1 MYIADNYHLHS
12 DTYKESNMSNNNTR
26 ENFGSKIGAILAAA
40 GSAVGLG
47 NIWRFPIE
55 TGQNGGAAFILIYI
69 GCVLL
74 LGIPIMMS
82 EFLIGRHT
90 QANTAGA
97 YRKLAPGTPWRW
109 VGRLGVLSGFV
120 ILSYY
125 SVVAG
130 WTAEYTILA
139 IGNAFE
145 GKTTEDFP
153 TIFTEFVS
161 NPWKSVSWMLAFM
174 IITHVIVTRGVKS
187 GIEKFSKLMMPALF
201 IIMIIL
207 AICSVAL
214 PGASQGLEF
223 LLKPDFS
230 KITGSTI
237 LSAMGQA
244 FFSLSLGLGC
254 LCTYAS
260 YFNKE
265 TNIGKTALS
274 VSIIDTFVAIMSG
287 FIIFPAVFNAGYT
300 LDSSD
305 IGPSLLFITMPNVFG
320 QAFGSIPA
328 LAYIVSAL
336 FYSLLVL
343 AALTSTI
350 SMHEVV
356 TAYVSEE
363 FSMSRRKAATI
374 VTLSCSIVGIVC
386 ALSFGPFNE
395 VKIFGM
401 TIFDFFDYAASNFM
415 LPIGGMLIAIFTGW
429 YLDKKI
435 VRDEIT
441 NNGTLRAPYLPLIIF
456 ILKYIAPIAIACI
469 LLGQIGIF

>member
-1 MYIADNYHLHS
+1 MDN
-12 DTYKESNMSNNNTR
+12 NVR
-26 ENFGSKIGAILAAA
+26 ENFGSKIGAVLAAA

-55 TGQNGGAAFILIYI
+55 TGLNGGAAFILIYI
-69 GCVLL
+69 ACVLV

-97 YRKLAPGTPWRW
+97 FRMLAPGTPWRW

-130 WTAEYTILA
+130 WTAEYTVLA
-139 IGNAFE
+139 VGNCFD
-145 GKTTEDFP
+145 GKTTADFP
-153 TIFTEFVS
+153 QIFAQFVS
-161 NPWKSVSWMLAFM
+161 NPWKSVFWMLAFM
-174 IITHVIVTRGVKS
+174 VITHIIVVRGVKG

-201 IIMIIL
+201 VILVVL
-207 AICSVAL
+207 AICSVML

-223 LLKPDFS
+223 LLRPDFS
-230 KITGSTI
+230 KITGTTV
-237 LSAMGQA
+237 LRAMGQA

-260 YFNKE
+260 YFNKD

-274 VSIIDTFVAIMSG
+274 VSVIDTFVAIMSG

-300 LDSSD
+300 LGSGD

-320 QAFGSIPA
+320 QAFGAVPA
-328 LAYIVSAL
+328 LAYVVSAL
-336 FYSLLVL
+336 FYFLLML

-363 FSMSRRKAATI
+363 FGMRRTKAAAI
-374 VTLSCSIVGIVC
+374 VTVACSVVGVLC
-386 ALSFGPFNE
+386 ALSFGPFE
-395 VKIFGM
+395 GFKIFGM
-401 TIFDFFDYAASNFM
+401 TLFDFFDYAASNIM
-415 LPIGGMLIAIFTGW
+415 LPVGGMLISIFAGW
-429 YLDKKI
+429 YLDKNL
-435 VRDEIT
+435 VRDEVT
-441 NNGTLRAPYLPLIIF
+441 NRGTLQARYLPVVVF
-456 ILKYIAPIAIACI
+456 ILRYIAPVAIACV
-469 LLGQIGIF
+469 LLGQLGLF

>member
-1 MYIADNYHLHS
+1 M
-12 DTYKESNMSNNNTR
+12 NNNTR
-26 ENFGSKIGAILAAA
+26 ENFGSKIGAVLAAA

-55 TGQNGGAAFILIYI
+55 VGTNGGAAFIIVYI

-74 LGIPIMMS
+74 LGIPIMMG

-97 YRKLAPGTPWRW
+97 YRMLAPGTPWRW

-130 WTAEYTILA
+130 WTAEYTVLA
-139 IGNAFE
+139 VGNYFD
-145 GKTTEDFP
+145 GKTTADFP
-153 TIFTEFVS
+153 QIFNQFVS
-161 NPWKSVSWMLAFM
+161 NPWLSVSWMLAFM
-174 IITHVIVTRGVKS
+174 VITHIIVVRGVKS

-201 IIMIIL
+201 VILIVL
-207 AICSVAL
+207 AICSIIL
-214 PGASQGLEF
+214 PNASQGLEF

-230 KITGSTI
+230 KITGTVV
-237 LSAMGQA
+237 LRAMGQA

-260 YFNKE
+260 YFNRE

-274 VSIIDTFVAIMSG
+274 VSLIDTMVAIMSG
-287 FIIFPAVFNAGYT
+287 FIIFPAVFNAGYM
-300 LDSSD
+300 LGRSD

-320 QAFGSIPA
+320 QAFANIPA
-328 LAYIVSAL
+328 LAYVVSVL
-336 FYSLLVL
+336 FYFLLML

-363 FSMSRRKAATI
+363 FAMNRRKAATI
-374 VTLSCSIVGIVC
+374 VTIACSVVGVLC
-386 ALSFGPFNE
+386 ALSFGPFE
-395 VKIFGM
+395 GFKIFGM
-401 TIFDFFDYAASNFM
+401 TLFDFFDYVASNIM
-415 LPIGGMLIAIFTGW
+415 LPVGGMLIAIFTGW

-441 NNGTLRAPYLPLIIF
+441 NKGTLRARYLPVVIF
-456 ILKYIAPIAIACI
+456 ILKYIAPVAIACI
-469 LLGQIGIF
+469 LLGQLGLF

>member
-1 MYIADNYHLHS
+1 M
-12 DTYKESNMSNNNTR
+12 NNDSR
-26 ENFGSKIGAILAAA
+26 ENFGSKIGAVLAAA

-55 TGQNGGAAFILIYI
+55 TGQNGGAAFIIVYI

-82 EFLIGRHT
+82 EFIIGRHT
-90 QANTAGA
+90 HTNTAGA
-97 YRKLAPGTPWRW
+97 YRKLAPGTSWKW

-130 WTAEYTILA
+130 WTAEYTALA
-139 IGNAFE
+139 ITNYFD
-145 GKTTEDFP
+145 GKGANDFP
-153 TIFTEFVS
+153 AIFAKFVS
-161 NPWKSVSWMLAFM
+161 NPWLSVSLMLAFM
-174 IITHVIVTRGVKS
+174 IVTHVIVIRGVKS
-187 GIEKFSKLMMPALF
+187 GIEKFSKVMMPALF
-201 IIMIIL
+201 VILIIL
-207 AICSVAL
+207 AICSVML

-230 KITGSTI
+230 KITGSTV

-260 YFNKE
+260 YFGND
-265 TNIGKTALS
+265 TNIGKTALN
-274 VSIIDTFVAIMSG
+274 VSIIDTFVAVMSG

-300 LDSSD
+300 LSSED
-305 IGPSLLFITMPNVFG
+305 IGPSLLFITMPNVFQ
-320 QAFGSIPA
+320 QAFGSMPV
-328 LAYIVSAL
+328 LSYGVSAL
-336 FYSLLVL
+336 FYFLLVV

-363 FSMSRRKAATI
+363 FTMTRRKAATI
-374 VTLSCSIVGIVC
+374 VTIACSTVGVFC
-386 ALSFGPFNE
+386 ALSFGPLDGF
-395 VKIFGM
+395 KLFGM
-401 TIFDFFDYAASNFM
+401 TLFDLFDYVSSNIF
-415 LPIGGMLIAIFTGW
+415 LPVGGMFIALFVGW

-441 NNGTLRAPYLPLIIF
+441 NMGTLRTPYLRLVIF
-456 ILKYIAPIAIACI
+456 ILRYVAPIAIGII
-469 LLGQIGIF
+469 LLNQLGLTKLF

>member
-1 MYIADNYHLHS
+1 M
-12 DTYKESNMSNNNTR
+12 NNNTR
-26 ENFGSKIGAILAAA
+26 ENFGSKIGAVLAAA

-55 TGQNGGAAFILIYI
+55 VGTNGGAAFIIVYI

-74 LGIPIMMS
+74 LGIPIMMG

-97 YRKLAPGTPWRW
+97 YRMLAPGTPWRW

-130 WTAEYTILA
+130 WTAEYTVLA
-139 IGNAFE
+139 VGNYFD
-145 GKTTEDFP
+145 GKTTADFP
-153 TIFTEFVS
+153 QIFNQFVS
-161 NPWKSVSWMLAFM
+161 NPWLSVSWMLAFM
-174 IITHVIVTRGVKS
+174 VITHIIVVRGVKS

-201 IIMIIL
+201 VILIVL
-207 AICSVAL
+207 AICSITL
-214 PGASQGLEF
+214 PNASQGLEF

-230 KITGSTI
+230 KITGTVV
-237 LSAMGQA
+237 LRAMGQA

-260 YFNKE
+260 YFNRE

-274 VSIIDTFVAIMSG
+274 VSLIDTMVAIMSG
-287 FIIFPAVFNAGYT
+287 FIIFPAVFNAGYM
-300 LDSSD
+300 LGRSD

-320 QAFGSIPA
+320 QAFANIPA
-328 LAYIVSAL
+328 LAYVVSVL
-336 FYSLLVL
+336 FYFLLML

-363 FSMSRRKAATI
+363 FAMNRRKAATI
-374 VTLSCSIVGIVC
+374 VTIACSVVGVLC
-386 ALSFGPFNE
+386 ALSFGPFE
-395 VKIFGM
+395 GFKIFGM
-401 TIFDFFDYAASNFM
+401 TLFDFFDYVASNIM
-415 LPIGGMLIAIFTGW
+415 LPVGGMLIAIFTGW

-441 NNGTLRAPYLPLIIF
+441 NKGTLRARYLPVVIF
-456 ILKYIAPIAIACI
+456 ILKYIAPVAIACI
-469 LLGQIGIF
+469 LLGQLGLF

>member
-1 MYIADNYHLHS
+1 M
-12 DTYKESNMSNNNTR
+12 NNDSR
-26 ENFGSKIGAILAAA
+26 ENFGSKIGAVLAAA

-55 TGQNGGAAFILIYI
+55 TGQNGGAAFIIVYI

-82 EFLIGRHT
+82 EFIIGRHT
-90 QANTAGA
+90 HTNTAGA
-97 YRKLAPGTPWRW
+97 YRKLAPGTSWKW

-130 WTAEYTILA
+130 WTAEYTVLA
-139 IGNAFE
+139 ITNYFD
-145 GKTTEDFP
+145 GKGANDFP
-153 TIFTEFVS
+153 AIFAKFVS
-161 NPWKSVSWMLAFM
+161 NPWLSVSLMLAFM
-174 IITHVIVTRGVKS
+174 IVTHVIVIRGVKS
-187 GIEKFSKLMMPALF
+187 GIEKFSKVMMPALF
-201 IIMIIL
+201 IILIIL
-207 AICSVAL
+207 AICSVML

-230 KITGSTI
+230 KITGSTV

-260 YFNKE
+260 YFGND
-265 TNIGKTALS
+265 TNIGKTALN
-274 VSIIDTFVAIMSG
+274 VSIIDTFVAVMSG

-300 LDSSD
+300 LSSED
-305 IGPSLLFITMPNVFG
+305 IGPSLLFITMPNVFQ
-320 QAFGSIPA
+320 QAFGSMPI
-328 LAYIVSAL
+328 LSYVVSVL
-336 FYSLLVL
+336 FYFLLVV

-363 FSMSRRKAATI
+363 FTMTRRKAATI
-374 VTLSCSIVGIVC
+374 VTIACSTVGVFC
-386 ALSFGPFNE
+386 ALSFGPLDGF
-395 VKIFGM
+395 KLFGM
-401 TIFDFFDYAASNFM
+401 TLFDLFDYVSSNIF
-415 LPIGGMLIAIFTGW
+415 LPVGGMFIALFVGW

-435 VRDEIT
+435 VRDEVT
-441 NNGTLRAPYLPLIIF
+441 NNGTLRAPYLRLIVF
-456 ILKYIAPIAIACI
+456 ILRYVAPIAIGFI
-469 LLGQIGIF
+469 LINQLGLIKLF

>member
-1 MYIADNYHLHS
+1 
-12 DTYKESNMSNNNTR
+12 MSENTR
-26 ENFGSKIGAILAAA
+26 ENFGSKIGAMLAAA

-55 TGQNGGAAFILIYI
+55 TGQNGGAAFIIIYI
-69 GCVLL
+69 ACVFL

-82 EFLIGRHT
+82 EFFIGRHT

-109 VGRLGVLSGFV
+109 VGRLGVLTGFV

-130 WTAEYTILA
+130 WTAEYTVLA
-139 IGNAFE
+139 IANQFD
-145 GKTTEDFP
+145 GKTATDFP
-153 TIFTEFVS
+153 TIFANFVS
-161 NPWKSVSWMLAFM
+161 NPWKPLVWLLAFM
-174 IITHVIVTRGVKS
+174 LATHFVVIRGVRS

-201 IIMIIL
+201 VILVVL
-207 AICSVAL
+207 AICSVML

-230 KITGSTI
+230 KITGATV
-237 LSAMGQA
+237 LNAMGQA

-260 YFNKE
+260 YFSPD
-265 TNIGKTALS
+265 TNIGKTALN
-274 VSIIDTFVAIMSG
+274 VSLIDTFVAIMSG

-300 LDSSD
+300 LGSND

-320 QAFGSIPA
+320 QAFGNIPA
-328 LAYIVSAL
+328 LAYGVSVL
-336 FYSLLVL
+336 FYFLLVL

-363 FSMSRRKAATI
+363 FSMTRRKAATI
-374 VTLSCSIVGIVC
+374 VTATCTIVGVVC
-386 ALSFGPFNE
+386 SLSFGPFE
-395 VKIFGM
+395 GVKIFGM
-401 TIFDFFDYAASNFM
+401 GIFDLFDYVSSNIL
-415 LPIGGMLIAIFTGW
+415 LPVGGMLIAIFTGW

-435 VRDEIT
+435 VRDDIS
-441 NNGTLRAPYLPLIIF
+441 NRGSIRVPYLRLVFF
-456 ILKYIAPIAIACI
+456 ILRYVAPIAIATI
-469 LLGQIGIF
+469 LLSQLGIF

>member
-1 MYIADNYHLHS
+1 M
-12 DTYKESNMSNNNTR
+12 NNDSR
-26 ENFGSKIGAILAAA
+26 ENFGSKIGAVLAAA

-55 TGQNGGAAFILIYI
+55 TGQNGGAAFIIVYI

-82 EFLIGRHT
+82 EFIIGRHT
-90 QANTAGA
+90 HTNTAGA
-97 YRKLAPGTPWRW
+97 YRKLAPGTSWKW

-130 WTAEYTILA
+130 WTAEYTALA
-139 IGNAFE
+139 ITNYFD
-145 GKTTEDFP
+145 GKGANDFP
-153 TIFTEFVS
+153 AIFAKFVS
-161 NPWKSVSWMLAFM
+161 NPWLSVSLMLAFM
-174 IITHVIVTRGVKS
+174 IVTHVIVIRGVKS
-187 GIEKFSKLMMPALF
+187 GIEKFSKVMMPALF
-201 IIMIIL
+201 VILIIL
-207 AICSVAL
+207 AICSVML

-230 KITGSTI
+230 KITGSTV

-260 YFNKE
+260 YFGND
-265 TNIGKTALS
+265 TNIGKTALN
-274 VSIIDTFVAIMSG
+274 VSIIDTFVAVMSG

-300 LDSSD
+300 LSSED
-305 IGPSLLFITMPNVFG
+305 IGPSLLFITMPNVFQ
-320 QAFGSIPA
+320 QAFGSMPV
-328 LAYIVSAL
+328 LSYVVSVL
-336 FYSLLVL
+336 FYFLLVV

-363 FSMSRRKAATI
+363 FTMTRHKAATI
-374 VTLSCSIVGIVC
+374 VTIACSTVGVFC
-386 ALSFGPFNE
+386 ALSFGPLDGF
-395 VKIFGM
+395 KLFGM
-401 TIFDFFDYAASNFM
+401 TLFDLFDYVSSNIF
-415 LPIGGMLIAIFTGW
+415 LPVGGMFIALFVGW
-429 YLDKKI
+429 YLDKKM
-435 VRDEIT
+435 VRDEVT
-441 NNGTLRAPYLPLIIF
+441 NNGTLRAPYLRLIVF
-456 ILKYIAPIAIACI
+456 ILRYVAPIAIGFI
-469 LLGQIGIF
+469 LINQLGLIKLF

>member
-1 MYIADNYHLHS
+1 M
-12 DTYKESNMSNNNTR
+12 NNNTR
-26 ENFGSKIGAILAAA
+26 ENFGSKIGAVLAAA

-55 TGQNGGAAFILIYI
+55 VGTNGGAAFIIIYVA
-69 GCVLL
+69 CVLL
-74 LGIPIMMS
+74 LGIPIMMG

-97 YRKLAPGTPWRW
+97 YRMLAPGTPWRW

-130 WTAEYTILA
+130 WTAEYTVLA
-139 IGNAFE
+139 VGNYFD
-145 GKTTEDFP
+145 GKTTADFP
-153 TIFTEFVS
+153 QIFNQFVS
-161 NPWKSVSWMLAFM
+161 NPWLSVSWMLAFM
-174 IITHVIVTRGVKS
+174 VITHIIVVRGVKS

-201 IIMIIL
+201 VILIVL
-207 AICSVAL
+207 AICSITL
-214 PGASQGLEF
+214 PNASQGLEF

-230 KITGSTI
+230 KITGTAV
-237 LSAMGQA
+237 LRAMGQA

-260 YFNKE
+260 YFNHE

-274 VSIIDTFVAIMSG
+274 VSLIDTMVAIMSG
-287 FIIFPAVFNAGYT
+287 FIIFPAVFNAGYM
-300 LDSSD
+300 LDRSD

-320 QAFGSIPA
+320 QAFANIPA
-328 LAYIVSAL
+328 LAYVVSVL
-336 FYSLLVL
+336 FYFLLML

-363 FSMSRRKAATI
+363 FAMNRRKAATI
-374 VTLSCSIVGIVC
+374 VTIACSVVGVLC
-386 ALSFGPFNE
+386 ALSFGPFE
-395 VKIFGM
+395 GFKIFGM
-401 TIFDFFDYAASNFM
+401 TLFDFFDYVASNIM
-415 LPIGGMLIAIFTGW
+415 LPVGGMLIAIFTGW

-441 NNGTLRAPYLPLIIF
+441 NKGTLRARYLPVVIF
-456 ILKYIAPIAIACI
+456 ILKYIAPVAIACI
-469 LLGQIGIF
+469 LLGQLGLF

>member
-1 MYIADNYHLHS
+1 
-12 DTYKESNMSNNNTR
+12 MSNNPR

-55 TGQNGGAAFILIYI
+55 TGQNGGAAFIIIYVA
-69 GCVLL
+69 CVLL

-82 EFLIGRHT
+82 EFIIGRHT

-97 YRKLAPGTPWRW
+97 YRMLAPGTPWRW

-130 WTAEYTILA
+130 WTAEYTVLA
-139 IGNAFE
+139 VSDSFD
-145 GKTTEDFP
+145 GKTTADFP
-153 TIFTEFVS
+153 EIFSQFVS
-161 NPWKSVSWMLAFM
+161 NPWKSMIWMLAFM
-174 IITHVIVTRGVKS
+174 IVTHVIVVRGVKG

-201 IIMIIL
+201 VIMVVL
-207 AICSVAL
+207 AICSVML
-214 PGASQGLEF
+214 PGASEGLEF
-223 LLKPDFS
+223 LLRPDFS
-230 KITGSTI
+230 KITGSTV

-260 YFNKE
+260 YFTKE
-265 TNIGKTALS
+265 TNIGKSALS
-274 VSIIDTFVAIMSG
+274 VSLIDTFVAIMSG

-320 QAFGSIPA
+320 QAFGGMPI
-328 LAYIVSAL
+328 LAYVVSVL
-336 FYSLLVL
+336 FYFLLVL

-363 FSMSRRKAATI
+363 FNMNRRKAAMV
-374 VTLSCSIVGIVC
+374 VTLACSTVGVVC
-386 ALSFGPFNE
+386 ALSFGPFDG

-401 TIFDFFDYAASNFM
+401 TIFDFFDYVSSNIF
-415 LPIGGMLIAIFTGW
+415 LPVGGMLIAIFTGW
-429 YLDKKI
+429 YLDKKL

-441 NNGTLRAPYLPLIIF
+441 NRGTLRATYLPVIIF
-456 ILKYIAPIAIACI
+456 ILKYIAPVAIACI
-469 LLGQIGIF
+469 LLGQLGLF

>member
-1 MYIADNYHLHS
+1 M
-12 DTYKESNMSNNNTR
+12 NNNTR
-26 ENFGSKIGAILAAA
+26 ENFGSKIGAVLAAA

-55 TGQNGGAAFILIYI
+55 VGTNGGAAFIIIYVA
-69 GCVLL
+69 CVLL
-74 LGIPIMMS
+74 LGIPIMMG

-97 YRKLAPGTPWRW
+97 YRMLAPGTPWRW

-130 WTAEYTILA
+130 WTAEYTVLA
-139 IGNAFE
+139 IGNYFD
-145 GKTTEDFP
+145 GKTAADFP
-153 TIFTEFVS
+153 KIFNQFVS
-161 NPWKSVSWMLAFM
+161 NPWLSVSWMLAFM
-174 IITHVIVTRGVKS
+174 VITHIIVVRGVKS

-201 IIMIIL
+201 VILIVL
-207 AICSVAL
+207 AICSITL
-214 PGASQGLEF
+214 PNASQGIEF

-230 KITGSTI
+230 KITGTVV
-237 LSAMGQA
+237 LRAMGQA

-260 YFNKE
+260 YFNRE

-274 VSIIDTFVAIMSG
+274 VSLIDTMVAIMSG
-287 FIIFPAVFNAGYT
+287 FIIFPAVFNAGYM
-300 LDSSD
+300 LGRSD

-320 QAFGSIPA
+320 QAFANIPA
-328 LAYIVSAL
+328 LAYVVSVL
-336 FYSLLVL
+336 FYFLLML

-363 FSMSRRKAATI
+363 FAMNRRKAATI
-374 VTLSCSIVGIVC
+374 VTVACSVVGVLC
-386 ALSFGPFNE
+386 ALSFGPFE
-395 VKIFGM
+395 GFKIFGM
-401 TIFDFFDYAASNFM
+401 TLFDFFDYVASNIM
-415 LPIGGMLIAIFTGW
+415 LPVGGMLIAIFTGW

-441 NNGTLRAPYLPLIIF
+441 NKGTLRARYLPVVIF
-456 ILKYIAPIAIACI
+456 ILKYIAPVAIACI
-469 LLGQIGIF
+469 LLGQLGLF

>member
-1 MYIADNYHLHS
+1 MS
-12 DTYKESNMSNNNTR
+12 DTTR
-26 ENFGSKIGAILAAA
+26 ENFGSKIGAVLAAA

-55 TGQNGGAAFILIYI
+55 TGQNGGAAFIIVYI
-69 GCVLL
+69 ACVLL

-82 EFLIGRHT
+82 EFVIGRHT
-90 QANTAGA
+90 HTNTAGA
-97 YRKLAPGTPWRW
+97 FRKLAPGTPWNW

-130 WTAEYTILA
+130 WTAEYTVLA
-139 IGNAFE
+139 LGNYFD
-145 GKTTEDFP
+145 GKTTADFP
-153 TIFTEFVS
+153 AIFADFVS
-161 NPWKSVSWMLAFM
+161 NPWKSVFWMLAFM
-174 IITHVIVTRGVKS
+174 VVTHVIVIRGVKS

-201 IIMIIL
+201 VIMVVL
-207 AICSVAL
+207 AICSVTL

-230 KITGSTI
+230 KITGAAV

-260 YFNKE
+260 YFRSD
-265 TNIGKTALS
+265 TNMGKTALS
-274 VSIIDTFVAIMSG
+274 VSMIDTFVAIMSG

-320 QAFGSIPA
+320 QAFGGMPV
-328 LAYIVSAL
+328 LAYAVSVL
-336 FYSLLVL
+336 FYFLLVL

-363 FSMSRRKAATI
+363 FGMRRRKAATI
-374 VTLSCSIVGIVC
+374 VTLTCSAVGVVC
-386 ALSFGPFNE
+386 ALSFGPFE
-395 VKIFGM
+395 GVKIFGM
-401 TIFDFFDYAASNFM
+401 SIFDLFDYVASNIF
-415 LPIGGMLIAIFTGW
+415 LPVGGMLIAIFTGW
-429 YLDKKI
+429 YLDKKL

-441 NNGTLRAPYLPLIIF
+441 NNGALKASYLKFVIFLLR
-456 ILKYIAPIAIACI
+456 YIAPVAIAFV
-469 LLGQIGIF
+469 LLNQLGIFNLF

>member
-1 MYIADNYHLHS
+1 
-12 DTYKESNMSNNNTR
+12 MSNKPR
-26 ENFGSKIGAILAAA
+26 ENFGSKMGAILAAA

-55 TGQNGGAAFILIYI
+55 TGQNGGAAFIIIYVA
-69 GCVLL
+69 CVLL

-97 YRKLAPGTPWRW
+97 YRMLAPGTPWRW

-130 WTAEYTILA
+130 WTAEYTVLA
-139 IGNAFE
+139 VSNNFD
-145 GKTTEDFP
+145 GKTAVDFP
-153 TIFTEFVS
+153 EIFSQFVS
-161 NPWKSVSWMLAFM
+161 NPWKSVLWMLAFM
-174 IITHVIVTRGVKS
+174 IVTHVIVVRGVKS

-201 IIMIIL
+201 VIMVVL
-207 AICSVAL
+207 AICSVML
-214 PGASQGLEF
+214 PGASEGLEF
-223 LLKPDFS
+223 LLRPDFS
-230 KITGSTI
+230 KITGSTV

-260 YFNKE
+260 YFTKE
-265 TNIGKTALS
+265 TNIGKSALS
-274 VSIIDTFVAIMSG
+274 VSLIDTFVAIMSG

-300 LDSSD
+300 LGSSD

-320 QAFGSIPA
+320 QAFGGMPVW
-328 LAYIVSAL
+328 AYAVSVL
-336 FYSLLVL
+336 FYFLLVL

-363 FSMSRRKAATI
+363 FNMDRRKAAKI
-374 VTLSCSIVGIVC
+374 VTLACSTVGVVC
-386 ALSFGPFNE
+386 ALSFGPFDG

-401 TIFDFFDYAASNFM
+401 TIFDLFDYVSSNIF
-415 LPIGGMLIAIFTGW
+415 LPVGGMFIAIFTGW
-429 YLDKKI
+429 YLDKKL

-441 NNGTLRAPYLPLIIF
+441 NRGTLRAPYLPVIIF
-456 ILKYIAPIAIACI
+456 ILRYIAPIAIACI
-469 LLGQIGIF
+469 LLGQLGLF

>member
-1 MYIADNYHLHS
+1 M
-12 DTYKESNMSNNNTR
+12 NNDSR
-26 ENFGSKIGAILAAA
+26 ENFGSKIGAVLAAA

-55 TGQNGGAAFILIYI
+55 TGQNGGAAFIIVYI

-82 EFLIGRHT
+82 EFIIGRHT
-90 QANTAGA
+90 HTNTAGA
-97 YRKLAPGTPWRW
+97 YRKLAPGTSWKW

-130 WTAEYTILA
+130 WTAEYTALA
-139 IGNAFE
+139 ITNYFD
-145 GKTTEDFP
+145 GKGANDFP
-153 TIFTEFVS
+153 TIFAKFVS
-161 NPWKSVSWMLAFM
+161 NPWLSVSLMLAFM
-174 IITHVIVTRGVKS
+174 IVTHVVVIRGVKS
-187 GIEKFSKLMMPALF
+187 GIEKFSKVMMPALF
-201 IIMIIL
+201 VILIIL
-207 AICSVAL
+207 AICSVML

-230 KITGSTI
+230 KITGSTV

-260 YFNKE
+260 YFGND
-265 TNIGKTALS
+265 TNIGKTALN
-274 VSIIDTFVAIMSG
+274 VSIIDTFVAVMSG

-300 LDSSD
+300 LSSED
-305 IGPSLLFITMPNVFG
+305 IGPSLLFITMPNVFQ
-320 QAFGSIPA
+320 QAFGSMPV
-328 LAYIVSAL
+328 LSYVVSVL
-336 FYSLLVL
+336 FYFLLVV

-363 FSMSRRKAATI
+363 FTMTRRKAATI
-374 VTLSCSIVGIVC
+374 VTIACSTVGVFC
-386 ALSFGPFNE
+386 ALSFGPLDGF
-395 VKIFGM
+395 KLFGM
-401 TIFDFFDYAASNFM
+401 TLFDLFDYVSSNIF
-415 LPIGGMLIAIFTGW
+415 LPVGGMFIALFVGW

-435 VRDEIT
+435 VRDEVT
-441 NNGTLRAPYLPLIIF
+441 NNGTLRAPYLRLIVF
-456 ILKYIAPIAIACI
+456 ILRYVAPIAIGFI
-469 LLGQIGIF
+469 LINQLGLIKLF

>member
-1 MYIADNYHLHS
+1 MDN
-12 DTYKESNMSNNNTR
+12 NAR
-26 ENFGSKIGAILAAA
+26 ENFGSKIGAVLAAA

-55 TGQNGGAAFILIYI
+55 VGTNGGAAFIIVYV

-97 YRKLAPGTPWRW
+97 YRMLAPGTPWRW

-130 WTAEYTILA
+130 WTAEYTVLA
-139 IGNAFE
+139 IGNSFD
-145 GKTTEDFP
+145 GKSAADFP
-153 TIFTEFVS
+153 QIFSRFVS
-161 NPWKSVSWMLAFM
+161 NPWLSVAWMLAFM
-174 IITHVIVTRGVKS
+174 VITHVIVVRGVKS

-201 IIMIIL
+201 VIL
-207 AICSVAL
+207 IVLAACSVTL

-230 KITGSTI
+230 KITGTMV
-237 LSAMGQA
+237 LRAMGQA

-260 YFNKE
+260 YFNRE

-274 VSIIDTFVAIMSG
+274 VSLIDTMVAIMSG
-287 FIIFPAVFNAGYT
+287 FIIFPAVFNAGYM
-300 LDSSD
+300 LDRSD

-320 QAFGSIPA
+320 QAFGNMPV
-328 LAYIVSAL
+328 LAYAVSVL
-336 FYSLLVL
+336 FYFLLML

-363 FSMSRRKAATI
+363 FDMNRRKAATV
-374 VTLSCSIVGIVC
+374 VTIACSVVGVLC
-386 ALSFGPFNE
+386 ALSFGPFE
-395 VKIFGM
+395 GFKIFGM
-401 TIFDFFDYAASNFM
+401 TLFDLFDYVASNIM
-415 LPIGGMLIAIFTGW
+415 LPVGGMLIAIFTGW
-429 YLDKKI
+429 YLDKKV

-441 NNGTLRAPYLPLIIF
+441 NNGSLRARYLPVVVF
-456 ILKYIAPIAIACI
+456 ILKYITPVAIACI
-469 LLGQIGIF
+469 LFGQLGLF